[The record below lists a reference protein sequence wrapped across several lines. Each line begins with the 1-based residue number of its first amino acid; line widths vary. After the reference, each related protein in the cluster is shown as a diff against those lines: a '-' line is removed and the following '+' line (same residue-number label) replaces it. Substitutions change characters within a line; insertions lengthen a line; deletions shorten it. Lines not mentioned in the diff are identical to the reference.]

1 MDAVQAAESV
11 ELAAMSDLY
20 AAAATSEVAARR
32 FGQATLLLAPSGPPM
47 VCNRLLFG
55 QSSASMSDGELDA
68 LTAELDRAE
77 VAWSV
82 SARPDLD
89 PSLLARLAGRGFR
102 PGYAWMKFARGTEPL
117 PTVATPLRIEEVGAA
132 DGQAMA
138 AVIGAGFGMGGAFD
152 RSLAELPG
160 RPGWHCFLAWH
171 ERQPVAAAVC
181 YVRGDAAWLGMAAT
195 LPSFRR
201 WGAHRALIAA
211 RIDAAAAAGARQVF
225 VETGERVAG
234 KPDQSYRNLLRMG
247 FRELY
252 RRDNLLCPDFER
264 RAARIGAQRDARRV
278 RIG

>member
-20 AAAATSEVAARR
+20 AAAATSEVAVRR
-32 FGQATLLLAPSGPPM
+32 VGQATLLLAPSGPPM

-55 QSSASMSDGELDA
+55 QSGASLGDGELDG
-68 LTAELDRAE
+68 LMAELDRAE
-77 VAWSV
+77 VAWSI

-89 PSLLARLAGRGFR
+89 PSLLARLAARGFR
-102 PGYAWMKFARGTEPL
+102 PGYAWMKFARGIEAPP
-117 PTVATPLRIEEVGAA
+117 PTPTPLRIEEVGAA
-132 DGQAMA
+132 DAPAMA
-138 AVIGAGFGMGGAFD
+138 AVVAAGFGMGDAID
-152 RSLAELPG
+152 SSLVELPG

-171 ERQPVAAAVC
+171 ERQAVAAAVC

-195 LPSFRR
+195 LPAFRR

-211 RIDAAAAAGARQVF
+211 RIRAAAAAGARQIF
-225 VETGERVAG
+225 VETGERVVG

-252 RRDNLLCPDFER
+252 RRDNLLCPDFDR
-264 RAARIGAQRDARRV
+264 RADRFRTQPDARRARIG
-278 RIG
+278 